1 MKKTVVA
8 AVAVV
13 LPLVFAGAAVSEPV
27 PAEPGPPAAVLAEPV
42 ASGPLGTT
50 FPVRTG
56 GHMEVT
62 IRPVAAEIAPR
73 AEGQSVVAYEVSAE
87 QTAGQPYFLPTV
99 DLRLVTTNGAMVYPL
114 TGVPGEYPGGFL
126 EPGQPRTG
134 LIAFGLTEGQQPKE
148 IVFATNDEHV
158 QGAWTL

>member
-13 LPLVFAGAAVSEPV
+13 LPLVFAGAAVSEPT

-50 FPVRTG
+50 FPIRTG
-56 GHMEVT
+56 GHMKVT
-62 IRPVAAEIAPR
+62 VRPAAADVAPR
-73 AEGQSVVAYEVSAE
+73 VEGGSVAVYELSAE
-87 QTAGQPYFLPTV
+87 QTAGRPYFLPTV
-99 DLRLVTTNGAMVYPL
+99 DLRLVTTNGDMVYPL

-134 LIAFGLTEGQQPKE
+134 LLAFGLTADQQPE
-148 IVFATNDEHV
+148 QIVFATNDNHV